1 MFDIYNLD
9 KKFRLVYDAI
19 SFIDGSNIKSVE
31 MVVDECIDQYEL
43 WKDYYEDWRENQGLS
58 RELQGIITEID
69 MEPTYT
75 NEIKQTNMDN
85 ISYEFISLKT
95 DEDILQFA
103 KKYGMLGLL
112 PDFHLGELTLQ
123 RTHFEPFELWR
134 SEIKK
139 FTKILKLYRALS
151 TNNEKTENIIE
162 DNIIKVSTD
171 TNFAGWYEIYWYDN
185 TPVRKSF
192 PEQTLHQMSMIDIG
206 RIILSEKL
214 QEYTNGIDLK
224 IDKIIKSEKNK
235 MGFYITE
242 KRETRYLITAIYY
255 DLWDKINSNVPVN
268 ICVNPKCQLP
278 FMKIKRQKY
287 CSNACKQET
296 YRLRKGGE

>member
-9 KKFRLVYDAI
+9 KKFRLVYNAI
-19 SFIDGSNIKSVE
+19 SFIDGSNIKNAE
-31 MVVDECIDQYEL
+31 MILDECINQYKL
-43 WKDYYEDWRENQGLS
+43 WKDYYKDWRKNQGLS
-58 RELQGIITEID
+58 GELQGIITEID
-69 MEPTYT
+69 MKPTYA
-75 NEIKQTNMDN
+75 NKIKQTNIDN

-112 PDFHLGELTLQ
+112 PDSRLGELALQ
-123 RTHFEPFELWR
+123 KTHFEPFELWR

-139 FTKILKLYRALS
+139 FTKILKLYGALS
-151 TNNEKTENIIE
+151 TNNEKTEKIIE

-171 TNFAGWYEIYWYDN
+171 TNVTGWYEIYWYDN
-185 TPVRKSF
+185 TQVRKSF
-192 PEQTLHQMSMIDIG
+192 PEQALHQMSMIDIG

-214 QEYTNGIDLK
+214 QEYTKDINLK
-224 IDKIIKSEKNK
+224 IDKIITSEKNK

-242 KRETRYLITAIYY
+242 KRETQYLITAIYY
-255 DLWDKINSNVPVN
+255 DLWDKINSNVPIN
-268 ICVNPKCQLP
+268 ICANPKCQLP

-296 YRLRKGGE
+296 YRLRKGRE